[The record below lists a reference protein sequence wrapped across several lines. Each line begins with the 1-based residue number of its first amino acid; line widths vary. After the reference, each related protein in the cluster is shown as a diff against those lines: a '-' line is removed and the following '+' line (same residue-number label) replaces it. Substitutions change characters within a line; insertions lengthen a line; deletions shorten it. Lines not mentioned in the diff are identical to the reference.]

1 MQPSALVEQAAAGD
15 LIADR
20 AAWWPQLQ
28 IVLQRIATQGFLC
41 GAGSLRSPLANTSRA
56 LTIAWRSSRTSS
68 INTGRPDE

>member
-41 GAGSLRSPLANTSRA
+41 GAGRSDRHWPIPAGL
-56 LTIAWRSSRTSS
+56 
-68 INTGRPDE
+68 